1 MRTVRLSGERGSIT
15 LLGVWLLG
23 IFLCISMMIFILS
36 NKECRVI
43 VLANKSFTMQ
53 LLAESLL
60 ENQRLKLQH
69 DMARTGEML
78 EQKEGMLKML
88 DTGERDEFTYRI
100 NYQIQ
105 KGKIIIAAV
114 LRNKNPVKT
123 ENIFT
128 LQWWLRVDREN
139 GKVILEGIG

>member
-128 LQWWLRVDREN
+128 LQWRLRVDKEN
-139 GKVILEGIG
+139 DKVILEGIG